1 MPGTDEIYER
11 YLARAI
17 REMNTLGDEI
27 AACSRVVHPAPGA
40 VLGSGHPLADI
51 MLVKYRAQATEIQEG
66 VAFFGRSG
74 AAILKSVRRLGVDP
88 LLIYGTN
95 CVKCSDGDP
104 DEAASACP
112 AWLLREISI
121 TEPKIIIAMG
131 DEVVATINEL
141 RFPLSQPIDPTR
153 TGEIQRFT
161 PTIEALVVPDLDGS
175 LNDEE
180 SKRQFWQAFKALG
193 TWYDALPPY

>member
-17 REMNTLGDEI
+17 REINTLGDEI
-27 AACSRVVHPAPGA
+27 ANCHLVDHPAHAA
-40 VLGSGHPLADI
+40 VIGSGHPLADI
-51 MLVKYRAQATEIQEG
+51 MLVKYRPQPAEIQEG

-74 AAILKSVRRLGVDP
+74 AAVLKSVRRLGIDP

-95 CVKCSDGDP
+95 CVKCSDADP
-104 DEAASACP
+104 DAAAAACP
-112 AWLLREISI
+112 LWLARELAIV
-121 TEPKIIIAMG
+121 EPKMIVAMG
-131 DEVVATINEL
+131 DEVVQTLNDLGVAL
-141 RFPLSQPIDPTR
+141 AQPLDPNR
-153 TGEIQRFT
+153 IGEIQRFT
-161 PTIEALVVPDLDGS
+161 PTTDALVVPDLDAS

-180 SKRQFWQAFKALG
+180 SKRRFWHAFKALG